1 MEAVVLGRKSKQE
14 LIEIKNNFVLEKMR
28 MDKFF
33 SDFLAENELD
43 ENEVDTKE
51 WKIYKTK
58 LADYQR
64 LNILINW
71 AEYYLNR

>member
-33 SDFLAENELD
+33 SDFLGR
-43 ENEVDTKE
+43 K
-51 WKIYKTK
+51 
-58 LADYQR
+58 
-64 LNILINW
+64 
-71 AEYYLNR
+71 

>member
-1 MEAVVLGRKSKQE
+1 MEVVVLGRKSKQE

-33 SDFLAENELD
+33 SIFLAENELD

>member
-1 MEAVVLGRKSKQE
+1 MEAAVLGRKSKQE
-14 LIEIKNNFVLEKMR
+14 LIEIKNNFVVERMG

-43 ENEVDTKE
+43 EHNANTKE

-64 LNILINW
+64 LSMLINW

>member
-43 ENEVDTKE
+43 EHEVDTKE

-58 LADYQR
+58 LVDYQR